1 MRAGSA
7 RKVTSGIRETG
18 RFLSTGSAGCLR
30 GKGLQYERNEA
41 LEPIVYRLSDK
52 ACRAATLLRI
62 RAESI

>member
-1 MRAGSA
+1 MSA
-7 RKVTSGIRETG
+7 FMTRSYRRSVGPGHADI
-18 RFLSTGSAGCLR
+18 LR